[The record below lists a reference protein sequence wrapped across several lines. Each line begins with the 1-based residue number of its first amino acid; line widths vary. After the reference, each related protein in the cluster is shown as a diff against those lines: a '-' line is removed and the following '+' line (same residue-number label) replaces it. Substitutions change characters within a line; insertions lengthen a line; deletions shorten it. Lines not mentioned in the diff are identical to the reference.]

1 MRSLIFIAV
10 GSYGVTQG
18 AKSASS
24 VTTTRIAAPASTSL
38 RRNSLRTMIAAGLRE
53 GALVTGTPTAML
65 IRSVLHARIDREVQK
80 VDCQVDENVESRD
93 HQQRALDHRIVAT
106 QDGGN

>member
-1 MRSLIFIAV
+1 MRSLIFIAI

-38 RRNSLRTMIAAGLRE
+38 RRNSLPTMIAVGLRD
-53 GALVTGTPTAML
+53 GTLVTGTLMAVLM
-65 IRSVLHARIDREVQK
+65 RSVLHARIDDQVQK
-80 VDCQVDENVESRD
+80 VDRQIDKDVESRD
-93 HQQRALDHRIVAT
+93 HQQRAL
-106 QDGGN
+106 